1 MTPFVWPVRVYIED
15 TDAGGIVYYVNY
27 LKYLERARSEWF
39 RAMGYKKAA
48 FPDNFSMFVVT
59 EVSLKYLRP
68 ARLDD
73 ELQVSV
79 ELKSLG
85 AAKLLFEQWIERDG
99 ERLCGGEITVAC
111 VDSDALRPQ
120 RIPPAIRESLKSWQ

>member
-1 MTPFVWPVRVYIED
+1 MAPFVWPVRVYIED

-48 FPDNFSMFVVT
+48 LPDNFSMFVVT
-59 EVSLKYLRP
+59 EVALKYLSP

-85 AAKLLFEQWIERDG
+85 GVLVHHRAAQSLFQ
-99 ERLCGGEITVAC
+99 GGKA
-111 VDSDALRPQ
+111 
-120 RIPPAIRESLKSWQ
+120 